1 MRHPPWASTAAA
13 FPLLAS
19 CAPTAKYCSL
29 ARRHYIL
36 WLMTGQSQV
45 LRRSASA
52 NHPWKG
58 LYSLLR
64 KHLKFVLLVVLAA
77 LILWWFG
84 RGLNW
89 AEVRESVRMA
99 DARLLALSIAVVCAT
114 YLLRAYRWRALL
126 APLTPSS
133 LRELF
138 VATTVGFGSVFLF
151 GRAGEVVR
159 PVVLPLRDRRV
170 RPAASFVTIMVER
183 LCDIVAVVVLFS
195 ANLLWFRAPDSN
207 ATQLAHVR
215 EAGLILLTVALAGV
229 ISMVWFERQ
238 SPRVTH
244 WLDERLAARKF
255 VPERIRLVVISTLEQ
270 LATALQVLAHP
281 RELIVTATWTT
292 VLWLAIIL
300 ANWLVMRAFG
310 LPFGFGATMFVLGW
324 ALVGSLVPTPGGAAG
339 AFHAATAAGLVFLGV
354 AREQAA
360 AVSIVIHLVDFAP
373 ALLFGLYYLLRGDIN
388 VTRLRQ
394 LTSAES
400 VEHAVEDEKIE
411 PPKAAASTAAD
422 ELELVGVGK

>member
-1 MRHPPWASTAAA
+1 MLECQRT
-13 FPLLAS
+13 
-19 CAPTAKYCSL
+19 
-29 ARRHYIL
+29 I
-36 WLMTGQSQV
+36 
-45 LRRSASA
+45 
-52 NHPWKG
+52 PWKG
-58 LYSLLR
+58 SYSLLR
-64 KHLKFVLLVVLAA
+64 KHLKFVVLVVFAA

-99 DARLLALSIAVVCAT
+99 DARLLALSITVVCAT
-114 YLLRAYRWRALL
+114 YLVRAYRWRALL

-183 LCDIVAVVVLFS
+183 ICDCVAVVILFS
-195 ANLLWFRAPDSN
+195 ANLLWFRAPNSN

-215 EAGLILLTVALAGV
+215 EAGLILLLVALVGV
-229 ISMVWFERQ
+229 ACLVWFERQ
-238 SPRVTH
+238 SHRATH
-244 WLDERLAARKF
+244 WLDERLAGWKF
-255 VPERIRLVVISTLEQ
+255 VPERIRHAAISTLEQ

-281 RELIVTATWTT
+281 RELVVTATWTGL
-292 VLWLAIIL
+292 LWLAITL

-310 LPFGFGATMFVLGW
+310 LQFGFGEAVFVLGF

-394 LTSAES
+394 LTSSES

-411 PPKAAASTAAD
+411 PAASASAAED
-422 ELELVGVGK
+422 ELEMVGAGK

>member
-1 MRHPPWASTAAA
+1 MA
-13 FPLLAS
+13 
-19 CAPTAKYCSL
+19 
-29 ARRHYIL
+29 
-36 WLMTGQSQV
+36 
-45 LRRSASA
+45 
-52 NHPWKG
+52 
-58 LYSLLR
+58 
-64 KHLKFVLLVVLAA
+64 LAA

-99 DARLLALSIAVVCAT
+99 DARLLALAIVVVCAT

-126 APLTPSS
+126 APLTRSS

-183 LCDIVAVVVLFS
+183 LCDSVAVVILFS

-215 EAGLILLTVALAGV
+215 EAGLILLVIALVGVACL
-229 ISMVWFERQ
+229 VWFERQ
-238 SPRVTH
+238 SHRATH
-244 WLDERLAARKF
+244 WLDERLRGWKF
-255 VPERIRLVVISTLEQ
+255 VPERIRLAVVSTLEQ

-281 RELIVTATWTT
+281 RELFVTATWTGL
-292 VLWLAIIL
+292 LWLTITL
-300 ANWLVMRAFG
+300 ANWLVLRAFG
-310 LPFGFGATMFVLGW
+310 LPFGFGATVFVLGW

-339 AFHAATAAGLVFLGV
+339 AFHAATAAGLIFLGV

-373 ALLFGLYYLLRGDIN
+373 AVLFGLYYLLRGDIN

-394 LTSAES
+394 LTSPEA

-411 PPKAAASTAAD
+411 PHAVVSAAAED
-422 ELELVGVGK
+422 ELEMVGVGK